1 MMATTPPETQTR
13 RTVTAQNVQRFSLGE
28 WTDKAGPL
36 TAVPGLGNVVATFCV
51 IPGPVSTDELTLT
64 IAGLNL
70 TTDTPAVVLLQP
82 RQAANQDFGFPD
94 EFAVQVIDTSAVELV
109 VRIMRLDGNVGW
121 GQDLR
126 LDIFIV
132 DSVAN
137 P

>member
-1 MMATTPPETQTR
+1 MTTAGPKTQTR
-13 RTVTAQNVQRFSLGE
+13 KTVTVQDVQLFSLGQR
-28 WTDKAGPL
+28 TDKAGPL
-36 TAVPGLGNVVATFCV
+36 AAVPGLGNVVATFCI
-51 IPGPVSTDELTLT
+51 IPGPISTHELTVT
-64 IAGLNL
+64 IGGLNL

-94 EFAVQVIDTSAVELV
+94 EFAAMLIDTSATELV
-109 VRIMRLDGNVGW
+109 VRIMRLDGNDGW

-132 DSVAN
+132 DSVVN

>member
-1 MMATTPPETQTR
+1 MATAVPATQMR
-13 RTVTAQNVQRFSLGE
+13 KTVPVQDVQLFSLGQR
-28 WTDKAGPL
+28 TDKAGPL
-36 TAVPGLGNVVATFCV
+36 AVVPGLGNVVATFC
-51 IPGPVSTDELTLT
+51 IAGSSSTQDLLLT
-64 IAGLNL
+64 ITGLNL

-94 EFAVQVIDTSAVELV
+94 EFAVQVIDTSATELL
-109 VRIMRLDGNVGW
+109 VRIQRLDGNSGW

-132 DSVAN
+132 DSVIN